1 MIVVLK
7 INYLTTM
14 QKFFLLLAVAALLCS
29 CFTPSR
35 VEPSVKEYT
44 FNNMGRTYVSS
55 RMVFIPVPLP
65 FKYEF
70 GGAWDIRFSAFSLEQ
85 EFSAFIVLKDD
96 KKISIRG
103 ARKDFFAKDST
114 FTKPFDVSDEE
125 FVMYY
130 LNWDMDYWKDQVSK
144 NAHAGDGHGPNY
156 TAGKAT
162 YNSEKKYGTISR
174 SLPYSK
180 TCTLASVQKNNY
192 IYMITGSTSTD
203 DKDDMCEVIV
213 EIWEGRAEF

>member
-1 MIVVLK
+1 
-7 INYLTTM
+7 M

-35 VEPSVKEYT
+35 VEPSVKVYT

-55 RMVFIPVPLP
+55 RTVFIPVPLP

-85 EFSAFIVLKDD
+85 EFSSFFVQKGNKTIA
-96 KKISIRG
+96 IRG
-103 ARKDFFAKDST
+103 ARKDYFAKDST

-130 LNWDMDYWKDQVSK
+130 LDWDMDYWKEQVDK
-144 NAHAGDGHGPNY
+144 NADAITGHELNY

-174 SLPYSK
+174 ALPYSK
-180 TCTLASVQKNNY
+180 TCTLASVQKNDY
-192 IYMITGSTSTD
+192 IYMITGSTSID
-203 DKDDMCEVIV
+203 DNDDMCEVV
-213 EIWEGRAEF
+213 ADIWEDRAEF

>member
-1 MIVVLK
+1 
-7 INYLTTM
+7 M

-55 RMVFIPVPLP
+55 RTVFIPVPLP